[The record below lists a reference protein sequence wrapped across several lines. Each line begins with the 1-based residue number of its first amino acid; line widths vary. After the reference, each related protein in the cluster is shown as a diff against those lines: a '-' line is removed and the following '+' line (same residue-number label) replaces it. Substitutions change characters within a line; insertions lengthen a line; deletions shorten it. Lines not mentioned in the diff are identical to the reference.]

1 MDFNVFDSTT
11 QVKID
16 VVFCNNDTRCINE
29 KKKVG
34 HKSRGEKRLNKGI
47 MYVNF

>member
-16 VVFCNNDTRCINE
+16 VVFCNNDTACINE
-29 KKKVG
+29 KTQVG
-34 HKSRGEKRLNKGI
+34 HKSRGEKRLYNGI

>member
-16 VVFCNNDTRCINE
+16 VFCNNDTECIIE
-29 KKKVG
+29 KNQVG